1 MYLSY
6 CEEQLKAAEKKSLEK
21 TIEQINSSLKS
32 CSCCGGKAK
41 VKESFHIDGYGG
53 HETYIECSQCGL
65 RTKKIIADSCYYE
78 THTLK
83 KAAELWNR
91 RYSGIDD
98 KNGKPIYEGDH
109 IRIIGEGF
117 NDRILGEYEV
127 HYSDFDFSWFLKK
140 VINDADYMSSRIIY
154 FNDLNLR
161 HFTDEI
167 ELVYKED

>member
-1 MYLSY
+1 MFIDICTGRLWADGS
-6 CEEQLKAAEKKSLEK
+6 KKYRWRYRH
-21 TIEQINSSLKS
+21 
-32 CSCCGGKAK
+32 G
-41 VKESFHIDGYGG
+41 F
-53 HETYIECSQCGL
+53 
-65 RTKKIIADSCYYE
+65 RTKKIIADRCYYE